1 MFLVGHDML
10 SYSVPQS
17 PQVYVSFRNY
27 MFLSGNVINV
37 SVRKMIWFL
46 VEMAPY
52 ESSRRFLSFVDKRI
66 Y

>member
-37 SVRKMIWFL
+37 TVRKMIWFL

-52 ESSRRFLSFVDKRI
+52 ESS
-66 Y
+66 